1 MTWLDLALYFNA
13 VVAEGEQV
21 RVFWQYREA
30 DKFEVQFRG
39 WRNKQK
45 KPRLLLCETLTLA
58 MTLNLLRK
66 CSLGIFSLKERKEL

>member
-45 KPRLLLCETLTLA
+45 KPRLYCA
-58 MTLNLLRK
+58 K
-66 CSLGIFSLKERKEL
+66 P